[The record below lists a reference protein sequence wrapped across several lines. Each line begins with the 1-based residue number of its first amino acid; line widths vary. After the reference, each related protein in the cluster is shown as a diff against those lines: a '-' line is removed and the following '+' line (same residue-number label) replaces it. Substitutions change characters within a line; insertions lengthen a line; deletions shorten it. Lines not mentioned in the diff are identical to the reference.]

1 MANVLIRVDYNVP
14 IESGHVVD
22 DQRIRA
28 TLSTIKQYLNV
39 NNSVLLVTHL
49 GAPKS
54 TIQNIQ

>member
-22 DQRIRA
+22 DQRIKA

-39 NNSVLLVTHL
+39 DNSVLLVINFNMN
-49 GAPKS
+49 ASKS
-54 TIQNIQ
+54 TP